1 MLSNETTKSYIWLL
15 RCFLKAFSKQPRL
28 VVTDQD
34 PAMRKAIAAVFKES
48 KHRLCM
54 WHITNK
60 LPLKVIYVK
69 IYYLKSL
76 YILFKININKTSYK
90 CKSNYTTFTCEKFI

>member
-1 MLSNETTKSYIWLL
+1 MVFVPFTGIDNHRKCVTFGAGMLSNETTKSYIWLL

-60 LPLKVIYVK
+60 LPLKVRHENIVSSHDK
-69 IYYLKSL
+69 IS
-76 YILFKININKTSYK
+76 I
-90 CKSNYTTFTCEKFI
+90 